1 VLWDDS
7 GTITWSDAMSDNP
20 VTGEVSN
27 SKLAAVFKNES
38 DARAAATAVI
48 AEAHLQPTQVKVI
61 TPDEPH
67 PGIKME
73 PEGGGIWR
81 TIIKA
86 HLRLGLVGLVAGA
99 SLFVLL
105 RWLNVPAVVQSP
117 WAAGM
122 VMTAFGGL
130 AGLFLGGL
138 VSLRPDHD
146 RYILATRDAIAE
158 RRTTVLVHALS
169 EEQLTQANDMLA
181 ARGAEITRTL

>member
-1 VLWDDS
+1 
-7 GTITWSDAMSDNP
+7 MSDNP

-27 SKLAAVFKNES
+27 SKLAAVFNNEAA
-38 DARAAATAVI
+38 ARAAATAVI
-48 AEAHLQPTQVKVI
+48 AETNLQPTQVKVI

-86 HLRLGLVGLVAGA
+86 HIRLGLLGLVAGA
-99 SLFVLL
+99 LLFALL

-122 VMTAFGGL
+122 VMIAFGGVG
-130 AGLFLGGL
+130 GLFLGGL
-138 VSLRPDHD
+138 TSLRPDHD
-146 RYILATRDAIAE
+146 RYIQATRDAIAE
-158 RRTTVLVHALS
+158 RRTTVVVHALS
-169 EEQLTQANDMLA
+169 EEQLSQANGVLS

>member
-1 VLWDDS
+1 
-7 GTITWSDAMSDNP
+7 MSDNP

-27 SKLAAVFKNES
+27 SKLAAVFKDES
-38 DARAAATAVI
+38 AARAAATAVI
-48 AEAHLQPTQVKVI
+48 AETSLQPTQVKVI

-67 PGIKME
+67 PGMKME

-86 HLRLGLVGLVAGA
+86 HLRLGLAGLLVGAL
-99 SLFVLL
+99 LFVLL
-105 RWLNVPAVVQSP
+105 RWLGVPAVVQSP
-117 WAAGM
+117 WAAGLA
-122 VMTAFGGL
+122 MTVFGGVG
-130 AGLFLGGL
+130 GLFLGGL

-158 RRTTVLVHALS
+158 GRTTVVVHALS
-169 EEQLTQANDMLA
+169 EEQLSQADKVLA

>member
-1 VLWDDS
+1 MIGQVR
-7 GTITWSDAMSDNP
+7 WSDAMSDNP

-27 SKLAAVFKNES
+27 SKLAAVFNNES
-38 DARAAATAVI
+38 AARAAAQAVI
-48 AEAHLQPTQVKVI
+48 AETNLQPMQVKVI

-73 PEGGGIWR
+73 PEGGGILR

-99 SLFVLL
+99 LLFVLL
-105 RWLNVPAVVQSP
+105 RWLDVPAVVQSP

-122 VMTAFGGL
+122 VMTVFGGV

-138 VSLRPDHD
+138 ISLRPDHD
-146 RYILATRDAIAE
+146 RYIHATRDAMAE
-158 RRTTVLVHALS
+158 RRTTVVVHALS
-169 EEQLTQANDMLA
+169 EEQLAQAKDVLSS
-181 ARGAEITRTL
+181 RGAEITRTL

>member
-1 VLWDDS
+1 
-7 GTITWSDAMSDNP
+7 MSDNP

-27 SKLAAVFKNES
+27 SKLAAVFADES
-38 DARAAATAVI
+38 AARAAATAVI
-48 AEAHLQPTQVKVI
+48 AETSLQPTQVKVI
-61 TPDEPH
+61 TPGEPH

-86 HLRLGLVGLVAGA
+86 HLRLGVAGLVAGA
-99 SLFVLL
+99 LLFVLL

-122 VMTAFGGL
+122 AMTVFGAVG
-130 AGLFLGGL
+130 GLFLGGL

-146 RYILATRDAIAE
+146 RYILATRDAIAQG
-158 RRTTVLVHALS
+158 RTTVVVHALS
-169 EEQLTQANDMLA
+169 EAQLSQANEVLA